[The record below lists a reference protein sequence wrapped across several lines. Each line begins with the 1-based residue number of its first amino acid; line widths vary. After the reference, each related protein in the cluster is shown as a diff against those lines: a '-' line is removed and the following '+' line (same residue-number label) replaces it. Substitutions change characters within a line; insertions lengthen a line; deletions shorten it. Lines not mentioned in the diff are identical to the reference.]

1 MQRLE
6 EGLDPVNPPD
16 THEPASDSL
25 DVGRHTHRHGSIV
38 EFVYETLR
46 QAITQGTILPGSRI
60 TENAVATELKVS
72 RTPVREAIRLLESE
86 RLVERL
92 PRIGIVAVDL
102 DPNQLDDIYTT
113 RSVLHGLAARLAA
126 VRILPR
132 ELVTLRALQDEMDT
146 QTPGTT
152 SLSTMAAVN
161 ARFHDDIIRAARSE
175 SLTKLLREVEGTL
188 VRFRHTT
195 VGYPGRAEQSNAEH
209 WRIIEALEQRDEVEA
224 ERLAREH
231 VMNALYVRLKQDAE
245 SEVARF
251 SLALEGK

>member
-1 MQRLE
+1 MNPHDAQGPAPD
-6 EGLDPVNPPD
+6 GLD
-16 THEPASDSL
+16 L
-25 DVGRHTHRHGSIV
+25 GRQAHRHGSIV

-46 QAITQGTILPGSRI
+46 EAITQGTIPPGSRI

-92 PRIGIVAVDL
+92 PRVGIVAIDL
-102 DPNQLDDIYTT
+102 DPHQLDDIYTT

-132 ELVTLRALQDEMDT
+132 ELVTLRALQEEMDT
-146 QTPGTT
+146 QKPGTT
-152 SLSTMAAVN
+152 SLRTMAAVN
-161 ARFHDDIIRAARSE
+161 VRFHDDILRAARSE
-175 SLTKLLREVEGTL
+175 SLTKLLPELESTL

-195 VGYPGRAEQSNAEH
+195 AGYPGRAEQSNAEH
-209 WRIIEALEQRDEVEA
+209 WRIIEALERRDEVEA
-224 ERLAREH
+224 ERVAREH

-251 SLALEGK
+251 NLALEGK